1 MHSFTGLDNFSDVID
16 SPSKYIRITLI
27 ICILLAS
34 PLVLFQ
40 AETLMGKCGC
50 LAKSALYYQA
60 QALRSL
66 FFYKGRNGKTFG
78 WGANKSFLVSL
89 IRQRWSIFC
98 TKCIKKEGS
107 FPPLWPATEVEEPL
121 TIVNLGLLKGQ
132 RSPKEYHIICHT
144 ILVDLDV

>member
-16 SPSKYIRITLI
+16 SPSKYIRIRITLI

-60 QALRSL
+60 
-66 FFYKGRNGKTFG
+66 
-78 WGANKSFLVSL
+78 
-89 IRQRWSIFC
+89 
-98 TKCIKKEGS
+98 
-107 FPPLWPATEVEEPL
+107 
-121 TIVNLGLLKGQ
+121 
-132 RSPKEYHIICHT
+132 
-144 ILVDLDV
+144 